1 LALKG
6 RPTSREVPVRERVL
20 AGPLGR
26 HLLFQFVGKQ
36 TQRKTQGNYPAVKRI
51 LQVVENGL
59 AHGCSSGYA
68 EEARAFGELAMS
80 PQSQALRSI
89 FFASTDLKKDP
100 GAEAGP

>member
-1 LALKG
+1 MNAYWQ
-6 RPTSREVPVRERVL
+6 
-20 AGPLGR
+20 GPGR

-89 FFASTDLKKDP
+89 FLP
-100 GAEAGP
+100 VPI